1 MTEPLSEPQ
10 PDAAVRV
17 RALDPARSFI
27 VQAPAGSGKTELLIQ
42 RYLRLLASVQQ
53 PEHILAITFTRKA
66 AAEMQARVLQAL
78 AAADQPAP
86 ESSHKRITWELA
98 RSVRR
103 SDAALG
109 WNLQQNATRLRIQTI
124 DSLNSLLARRLPVIS
139 GAGAALTPAEKP
151 DGLYREAV
159 EQLLRRLVDEP
170 EIAGHLETL
179 VLHLGHG
186 VERLLSLLIH
196 LLKKREQWLDVVMSA
211 RRSPDLRDT
220 LEAAL
225 RGVVA
230 RHLLELCE
238 ALDHAT
244 RIEMWDLC
252 QIAAGYLQ
260 HEAKLSEVRRA
271 GVQWALRTPVFPHDD
286 VDSFPAWRLLTDTF
300 FKLDGTP
307 YSSLNKRLGGIPAAD
322 AANQVRAQRI
332 LARLAQDTSLC
343 ELLAAVRELPALTY
357 SDAQWR
363 VLAALLEALPLA
375 VAELQLA
382 FQAHSQADYVEIA
395 LRALRAL
402 GTPEEPTDLAL
413 AFDGRIDHLLVD
425 EFQDTS
431 AAQLDLLQRLTAG
444 WTPGD
449 GRTLFCVGD
458 PMQSIYRFRQAE
470 VGLFLTL
477 QHSGL
482 PNVSLESLQL
492 TTNFRATA
500 PLVSWLNRVFARVLP
515 QRDDAELG
523 EVKYSPSVA
532 ALNSNDGGVSFHPL
546 ASAQHEAAKAV
557 ELVRAALSE
566 DGESNV
572 AILVNAKNHATVICA
587 ELARAQIAFK
597 AVEIAQLAEV
607 AVVQDLLALTR
618 ALVHGAD
625 RTAWLAILRAP
636 WCGLLLED
644 LHALAGANEPATIRE
659 LLSQCL
665 QEPPLRALSADGRR
679 RAERLYEVME
689 LALQQCGRYTLRE
702 WVLRTW
708 NSLGGPATLHDE
720 QDLAD
725 AEAFFA
731 RLDLLEQ
738 AGDLPDVNQLEAD
751 LASLFAKPHRQAGA
765 RVEVMTIHKA
775 KGLEFDTVILP
786 SLHRAV
792 RGSDAELLRWTRT
805 PADAAGQP
813 GVVLAPAPQ
822 QGAPTDAIYQW
833 AQQLERRRMQAER
846 GRLLYVAA
854 TRAKRHLHLLGYVE
868 RVPSDQGLV
877 PRRAPHP
884 GSMLRMLWHE
894 LEGLVPPAAAV
905 AAQDP
910 SVPLRIPVQRLP
922 LQWEEPPPDAPA
934 HAPRTLELEAMLE
947 RLPFDWASETARHV
961 GTVVHRELER
971 LTRGAAPVAGLDLP
985 SQRFAV
991 ELAELGVPAER
1002 RGAACQRVSD
1012 ALERTLHDPR
1022 GRWLLGLDRD
1032 IETAQSELAVTA
1044 VVEGRVVSAVIDR
1057 TFIDAE
1063 GTRWIIDFKT
1073 STHEGGGLESFLQEE
1088 VNRYRAQLAVYV
1100 RLMQAL
1106 QPAQRVRAAL
1116 YFPLLQ
1122 QWREVAVG

>member
-1 MTEPLSEPQ
+1 MTEPHPQ
-10 PDAAVRV
+10 PADTAVRA

-53 PEHILAITFTRKA
+53 PEHVLAITFTRKA

-78 AAADQPAP
+78 VTAEQSAP
-86 ESSHKRITWELA
+86 LSAHKRITWELA

-103 SDAALG
+103 RDAALG

-124 DSLNSLLARRLPVIS
+124 DSLNSHLARRLPVLS
-139 GAGAALTPAEKP
+139 GAGAALTPAEQP
-151 DGLYREAV
+151 EGLYREAV

-170 EIAGHLETL
+170 VIAGHLESL
-179 VLHLGHG
+179 VMHLGHG
-186 VERLLSLLIH
+186 VERLLSLLVQ

-211 RRSPDLRDT
+211 RRSADLRGAV
-220 LEAAL
+220 EAAL
-225 RGVVA
+225 RGVVKG
-230 RHLLELCE
+230 HLLELCA

-244 RIEMWDLC
+244 RLEMWDLC
-252 QIAAGYLQ
+252 QVAARYLQ

-271 GVQWALRTPVFPHDD
+271 GVQWALRSPLFPHDD
-286 VDSFPAWRLLTDTF
+286 LDSFPAWRLLTDTF

-332 LARLAQDTSLC
+332 LARLAQDTTLC

-363 VLAALLEALPLA
+363 VLAALLQALPLA
-375 VAELQLA
+375 VAELQLV
-382 FQAHSQADYVEIA
+382 FQAHGQADYVEIA

-402 GTPEEPTDLAL
+402 GPPEEPTDLAL
-413 AFDGRIDHLLVD
+413 AFDGRVDHLLVD

-431 AAQLDLLQRLTAG
+431 AVQLELLQRLTAG

-470 VGLFLTL
+470 VGLFLSL

-482 PNVSLESLQL
+482 PNVHLEPLQL
-492 TTNFRATA
+492 STNFRATA
-500 PLVSWLNRVFARVLP
+500 SVVSWLNRVFAQVLP
-515 QRDDAELG
+515 PRDDAELG

-532 ALNSNDGGVSFHPL
+532 ALDSSDGGVSFHAL
-546 ASAQHEAAKAV
+546 AKPQDEAAKV
-557 ELVRAALSE
+557 LELVRAALGA
-566 DGESNV
+566 DGASSI
-572 AILVNAKNHATVICA
+572 AILVNAKSHATVLCA

-644 LHALAGANEPATIRE
+644 LHALAGAHEPATIRE

-665 QEPPLRALSADGRR
+665 AEPPLRALSADGCR
-679 RAERLYEVME
+679 RAQRLYAVME
-689 LALQQCGRYTLRE
+689 LAVQQCGRYSLRE

-708 NSLGGPATLHDE
+708 NSLGGPATLQHE

-731 RLDLLEQ
+731 QLDSLEQ
-738 AGDLPDVNQLEAD
+738 AGDLADVNRLDDD
-751 LASLFAKPHRQAGA
+751 LASLFAKPQRQAGA

-792 RGSDAELLRWTRT
+792 RGSDVELLRWTRT

-813 GVVLAPAPQ
+813 GVVLAPAPE
-822 QGAPTDAIYQW
+822 QGAPADAIYQW
-833 AQQLERRRMQAER
+833 LQRLERGRIQAER

-868 RVPSDQGLV
+868 MQQSDAGLV
-877 PRRAPHP
+877 PRRPPP

-894 LEGLVPPAAAV
+894 LEGLVPPAPPAA
-905 AAQDP
+905 AHDP
-910 SVPLRIPVQRLP
+910 VIPLRVAVQRLP
-922 LQWEEPPPDAPA
+922 LQWEEPPADRPA
-934 HAPRTLELEAMLE
+934 HSPRTLELEAMLE

-961 GTVVHRELER
+961 GTLVHRELER
-971 LTRGAAPVAGLDLP
+971 LTRGVVSVDSVDLRP
-985 SQRFAV
+985 QRFAM

-1012 ALERTLHDPR
+1012 ALVRTLRDPR
-1022 GRWLLGLDRD
+1022 GRWLLGLDRNL
-1032 IETAQSELAVTA
+1032 EAAHSELAVTA
-1044 VVEGRVVSAVIDR
+1044 VMEGRVVSAVIDR
-1057 TFIDAE
+1057 TFIDSQ

-1088 VNRYRAQLAVYV
+1088 VNRYRMQLALYV

-1106 QPAQRVRAAL
+1106 QPEQHVRAAL

-1122 QWREVAVG
+1122 QWREVTVA